1 MITEDKVSKLSV
13 DMDKLVEAV
22 SLLLETAM
30 LTVEE
35 TDPILSRLLHAK
47 QQVATIKKN
56 LASGASDD

>member
-1 MITEDKVSKLSV
+1 MSDQVSKLSA

-22 SLLLETAM
+22 TLLLETAM

-35 TDPILSRLLHAK
+35 TDPILHKLLHAK

-56 LASGASDD
+56 LAPGVSYD